1 MKHIKEILEKNRFL
15 IAVYIVIGIFNAFLT
30 NYKVSYFQKLI
41 DGLSLGKVT
50 LALVLGY
57 GVILIVHYCMNYV
70 DEYPSKKLEQG
81 IFLDFKLLALK
92 KISQMDYLAY
102 QSMGTGK
109 LMQRIE
115 NGAQAGKSL
124 IYDFWFCVIR
134 ELIPTIAF
142 SIFFIWRINRIITIG
157 LMIGYIV
164 IFIITNLLLKALYQM
179 KEKILIGEEE
189 MNHYLVRGFMEMLV
203 FRMARQFP
211 REIKKASLAKN
222 EIVCTKVKMNMI
234 HEAFFTIFALLV
246 ALLNVG
252 VLIYAAFYQ
261 TISVGE
267 AVALMTLI
275 EQAYTPVAIFNVLFV
290 EYKLDQATFKRF
302 EAFLNLEDDRQLEE
316 GKEVTSLQ
324 GGIEVKNLNFNYD
337 NHCVFENL
345 NLSITPGEKVAFVGE
360 SGSGKTT
367 LIKMI
372 SGLIKYQ
379 GGSIKI
385 DGEELSNL
393 CLNSLYAHLSYL
405 SQDSPIF
412 DGSIRENLVFNQ
424 EVPEKSLMAA
434 IKQVQLLPLVQKLEA
449 GLDTAVGEK
458 GATLSGGEKQRL
470 ALARLWFEEKE
481 IILLDEVT
489 SAMDNLTE
497 EKVMTQV
504 MKQLDTHTVIAVAHR
519 LNAIADFDRIVVFN
533 KGRIVGQGRFEE
545 LIVDNP
551 YFIQLYKARS
561 EEK

>member
-109 LMQRIE
+109 IMQRIG

-134 ELIPTIAF
+134 ELIPTITF

-302 EAFLNLEDDRQLEE
+302 ETFLNLEDDRQLEE

-324 GGIEVKNLNFNYD
+324 GGIEVKNLNFSYD

-345 NLSITPGEKVAFVGE
+345 NLSIAPGEKVAFVGE

>member
-109 LMQRIE
+109 IMQRIG

-134 ELIPTIAF
+134 ELIPTITF

-302 EAFLNLEDDRQLEE
+302 ETFLNLEDDRQLEE

-324 GGIEVKNLNFNYD
+324 GGIEVKNLNFSYD

-345 NLSITPGEKVAFVGE
+345 NLSIAPGEKVAFVGE

-497 EKVMTQV
+497 EKVMAQV
-504 MKQLDTHTVIAVAHR
+504 MKQLDTHTVIVAAHR